1 MSLSQEEKFGHL
13 LKPIRELA
21 ANWDINIASELEEYL
36 VKAGPLIKGEAGLEI
51 RRVHLSNKWLIVSQ
65 QEVLESVTF
74 SVEGSGSVNF
84 AEGEASKPCDFVP
97 WLR

>member
-21 ANWDINIASELEEYL
+21 ANWDINIASELEDYL
-36 VKAGPLIKGEAGLEI
+36 
-51 RRVHLSNKWLIVSQ
+51 
-65 QEVLESVTF
+65 EVLESVTF

-84 AEGEASKPCDFVP
+84 AEGAAAKLDTSRPNH
-97 WLR
+97 LRDYSVWHD